1 MSCCRDTFLESADD
15 LIGEPGRGQMV
26 VKAVKSGRILSE
38 MPMAVNE
45 TVFVASGSVRAE
57 VIDQWEMGESTSWR
71 PDVGAAFAT
80 GLGYIGDR
88 LGLFTA

>member
-1 MSCCRDTFLESADD
+1 
-15 LIGEPGRGQMV
+15 
-26 VKAVKSGRILSE
+26 
-38 MPMAVNE
+38 MAVNE